1 MRVFD
6 DDEPART
13 VRAGADWEQH
23 RRHRQP
29 ETGPPHDEVGVLAL
43 SAFVLARGD
52 DVVVAVRGATACSD
66 GLLLTVVVLF
76 ADEQRAEALELS
88 VQEYG
93 RSPGRL
99 CLGALYADGRRAT
112 SGTREAPGLVPPP
125 GGAALVQQRSRT
137 TALQWETEHWLWPL
151 PPPGELVLACRWPD
165 RGIPET
171 TATVDAG
178 RLLQAAAT
186 SASVWSTS

>member
-6 DDEPART
+6 DEPPRA

-29 ETGPPHDEVGVLAL
+29 QTGPPRDEVGVLAL

-52 DVVVAVRGATACSD
+52 DAVVAVRGTTAYSD
-66 GLLLTVVVLF
+66 GLLLTVAVLF
-76 ADEQRAEALELS
+76 ADEQRAEDLELS

-99 CLGALYADGRRAT
+99 RLGAVYADGRSAT
-112 SGTREAPGLVPPP
+112 TGTHEAPGLVPPP
-125 GGAALVQQRSRT
+125 SGAALVQQRSRT
-137 TALQWETEHWLWPL
+137 SALQWEAEHWLWPL

-165 RGIPET
+165 RGIEET
-171 TATVDAG
+171 TVNVDAG
-178 RLLQAAAT
+178 PLLRAAAT
-186 SASVWSTS
+186 STHVWSAP